1 MKLLLYVSTCSCKML
16 LFVMSYIKQN
26 SSNKLSRVCSTDG
39 KSSLIGRVT
48 PLGGG
53 GGGVEDVLT
62 ETVHMA
68 RAEKAQL
75 IHLIVPFWF
84 VSATYQM
91 NLPWFVV

>member
-1 MKLLLYVSTCSCKML
+1 MKLLLYVSSCKML

-53 GGGVEDVLT
+53 GGGGGVEVVLT

-84 VSATYQM
+84 VSAIYQM